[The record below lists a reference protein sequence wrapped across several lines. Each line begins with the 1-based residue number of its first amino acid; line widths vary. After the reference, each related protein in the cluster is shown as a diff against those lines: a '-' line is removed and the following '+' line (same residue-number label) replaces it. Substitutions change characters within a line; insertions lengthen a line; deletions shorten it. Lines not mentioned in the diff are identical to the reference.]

1 MARPVQAYATAAP
14 RIVQGSPSPQ
24 VIYAAP
30 PQAATA
36 PAVSTYATA
45 PVTYAAPAGPVTYA
59 APAGPVTYA
68 APAAPVTYAAPT
80 ALVTYAAPTAPVTYA
95 APAAPVTYAA
105 PTSPVTYAAPTSPVT
120 YAAPSTFMASPM
132 TYPQS
137 PTAMPYVS
145 AATSP
150 PMVYQASP
158 QPQVR
163 PTQTYTTAPQVV
175 TRSVMPSY
183 RAPASPYVQ
192 VQAGAMPYVQAAAG
206 QYMAQEP
213 AAQVQQSP
221 QPMVAAQQQQQ
232 IMPQVLAQ
240 VPVNDICDKI
250 QQALMDEQRYRD
262 VCTELFQKVAGTECL
277 DLQGLITFK
286 VHFEAA
292 YGLPSIPVKDFQDAF
307 DRFDFDGN
315 GAIDLHEAIKLVRQH
330 LFAWRKALGGADEM
344 PVEFKTPEQ
353 GGYTLIKVLASGGQ
367 GTASLYKDSMGE
379 CVIKSYSK
387 HNANAGGID
396 ELRAEMVA
404 MQTVGGHPGIAQCYE
419 IFQDQE
425 FLYMSSSV
433 NSGGDLTSLKS
444 KAFEQGVHMGERWW
458 KRMFYQSFSA
468 LAYMHGKALMHCDIK
483 EPNLMIQNTDL
494 RWPHVVIIDL
504 GMASAM
510 AGEDRGLC
518 GTPGYIPPETWSE
531 GKWFPRGDV
540 FSMGVVMVQLLTN
553 TVPNEEMQVQGI
565 FQEGCMSMEDLET
578 ATLTR
583 QPSFEALEIQDDR
596 FVMLC
601 VQCLAKERR
610 DRLKAPQA
618 LQNSWLAGG
627 SV

>member
-1 MARPVQAYATAAP
+1 M
-14 RIVQGSPSPQ
+14 VQGASSPQQ

-30 PQAATA
+30 PQA
-36 PAVSTYATA
+36 
-45 PVTYAAPAGPVTYA
+45 VTAPAGPTYAGTYA
-59 APAGPVTYA
+59 AAPGQYA
-68 APAAPVTYAAPT
+68 AAPGPYAAAPQTYAAPT
-80 ALVTYAAPTAPVTYA
+80 TYMT
-95 APAAPVTYAA
+95 
-105 PTSPVTYAAPTSPVT
+105 
-120 YAAPSTFMASPM
+120 SPM
-132 TYPQS
+132 TYPQPAS
-137 PTAMPYVS
+137 PMPYVS
-145 AATSP
+145 AVTPP
-150 PMVYQASP
+150 PMVYQAPPQPQVRPTQTYTTAPQASPQPQP

-175 TRSVMPSY
+175 TQSVMPPY
-183 RAPASPYVQ
+183 RAAASPYVQ
-192 VQAGAMPYVQAAAG
+192 VQGGAMQYVQAAGG
-206 QYMAQEP
+206 QYVVQQP
-213 AAQVQQSP
+213 APYVQVQQSP

-232 IMPQVLAQ
+232 QQQQIMPQVRPQ
-240 VPVNDICDKI
+240 VPANDIRDNI
-250 QQALMDEQRYRD
+250 QQVLVDEQRYRD
-262 VCTELFQKVAGTECL
+262 VCTEIFQKVGGNECL
-277 DLQGLITFK
+277 NLQGLLTFK

-292 YGLPSIPVKDFQDAF
+292 YGLPSIPVKDLQDAF

-330 LFAWRKALGGADEM
+330 MFAWRKALGGIDEV

-396 ELRAEMVA
+396 ELRAEMVS

-458 KRMFYQSFSA
+458 KRIFYQSFSA

-510 AGEDRGLC
+510 TGDDRGLC
-518 GTPGYIPPETWSE
+518 GTPGYIPPETWTE

-540 FSMGVVMVQLLTN
+540 FSMGVIMVQLLTN
-553 TVPNEEMQVQGI
+553 TVPNEEAQVQGI
-565 FQEGCMSMEDLET
+565 FQDGCMSMEDLQT

-583 QPSFEALEIQDDR
+583 QPPFEALEIQDDR
-596 FVMLC
+596 FIMLC

-610 DRLKAPQA
+610 ERLKAPQA